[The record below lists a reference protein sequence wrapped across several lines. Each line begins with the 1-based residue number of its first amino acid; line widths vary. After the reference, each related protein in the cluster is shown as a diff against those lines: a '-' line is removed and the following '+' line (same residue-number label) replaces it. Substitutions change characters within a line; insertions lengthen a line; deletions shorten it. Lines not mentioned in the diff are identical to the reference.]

1 MPMESLRKA
10 RCRKATKSREDD
22 DIPVFQLV
30 AQYKG
35 QDFQSVVTANPTS
48 YFWARNQEFMAT
60 PQRIADVG
68 SAEARKIA
76 SWNLQVRHDL
86 LPFARWVEEHYQ
98 IDMTNQMLINPKT
111 RQKHSARP
119 PL

>member
-10 RCRKATKSREDD
+10 RCLKATQSRESPRKATRFKEEDD

-35 QDFQSVVTANPTS
+35 QDFQSVVTGNPTS
-48 YFWARNQEFMAT
+48 YFWARNQEKTAP

-68 SAEARKIA
+68 SMEARKIA
-76 SWNLQVRHDL
+76 SWNLQVGK
-86 LPFARWVEEHYQ
+86 A
-98 IDMTNQMLINPKT
+98 
-111 RQKHSARP
+111 
-119 PL
+119 